1 MLFSGQRQQ
10 RQICWTWFGVRPQT
24 RRCICSCLPLSLFTQ
39 GTLPRGHGLPRRPRS
54 DMVTRDTTHRLTRS
68 HRHNPSTTQP
78 PFATRTTRASQ
89 EAVMQPNTVLP
100 HVQNMDSRNCKQR
113 LYRCMR
119 SRYSKQTLM
128 PRGHRKHVKAVRPCA
143 RTTNPQAHALVL

>member
-1 MLFSGQRQQ
+1 MLDLFRGETTDATLYMLLYSLVTFHPRET
-10 RQICWTWFGVRPQT
+10 CHAAT
-24 RRCICSCLPLSLFTQ
+24 PLHSTPL
-39 GTLPRGHGLPRRPRS
+39 HGLPRSPRS
-54 DMVTRDTTHRLTRS
+54 DMVTRDTTHRRTRR